1 MRLALIY
8 PGMGKRP
15 GQRYLRSWQMEP
27 LPSAALAG
35 LTPPD
40 VHVRFHDDRMEPIPY
55 DDPVDLVAISVETYT
70 ARRAYQIASE
80 YRARSVPV
88 VMGGFHA
95 TLCPDEVARYA
106 EAVVEGEAE
115 AVWPQL
121 IDDFRHGCLQPRYAA
136 ADRPGLAGVRYDRSI
151 FAGRRYL
158 PVGLVET
165 GRGCRFR
172 CEFCAVQ
179 SFFAASHRARP
190 IDHVVAEIRARRDQ
204 VRLFFFIDDN
214 FAADIGAAKELL
226 RALVPLRIR
235 WVTQMSINAAHD
247 EEFLQLLRDSGCQGV
262 LIGLESLEP
271 GNLRQMN
278 KSFNT
283 TRGGYQAAV
292 ANLRRHGIRI
302 YATFVFGYD
311 QDTPQSAQES
321 ADFAIEQRF
330 FITAFNHLTPFPGT
344 PLYERLLREGR
355 FTHPQWWLD
364 ETYSYNVV
372 PFRPRGMSAA
382 ELREACLDARHRFY
396 RASSILRR
404 GFDRVNGAGL
414 FMFSNFF
421 LINWMHRREIGVRD
435 HHPLG
440 DPSWNRP
447 LLQVH

>member
-40 VHVRFHDDRMEPIPY
+40 VHVQFHDDRMEPIPY

-121 IDDFRHGCLQPRYAA
+121 IDDFRHGCLQSRYAA

-214 FAADIGAAKELL
+214 FAADLAAAKELL

-247 EEFLQLLRDSGCQGV
+247 EEFLQLLHASGCQGV
-262 LIGLESLEP
+262 LIGFESLEP
-271 GNLRQMN
+271 RNLQQMN
-278 KSFNT
+278 KQFNI
-283 TRGGYQAAV
+283 TRGGYEVAI
-292 ANLRRHGIRI
+292 ANLRRHGIRL

-311 QDTPQSAQES
+311 EDTPDSVRATVQ
-321 ADFAIEQRF
+321 FAIEHRF
-330 FITAFNHLTPFPGT
+330 YIAAFNHLTPFPGT
-344 PLYERLLREGR
+344 ALYERLLREGR

-364 ETYSYNVV
+364 ETYRYNVV

-382 ELREACLDARHRFY
+382 EVREACLAARRDFY
-396 RASSILRR
+396 RTGSILRR
-404 GFDRVNGAGL
+404 GFDAVNGAGP
-414 FMFSNFF
+414 FMFTNFF
-421 LINWMHRREIGVRD
+421 VINLMHRREIGTRD
-435 HHPLG
+435 RHPLG
-440 DPSWNRP
+440 DPSWQRP
-447 LLQVH
+447 LLQVQ

>member
-1 MRLALIY
+1 MRLALVY

-27 LPSAALAG
+27 LPSAAIAG

-40 VHVRFHDDRMEPIPY
+40 VDVVFYDDRMEAIPF
-55 DDPVDLVAISVETYT
+55 DEPVDLVAMSVETYT

-106 EAVVEGEAE
+106 EVTVKGEAE

-121 IDDFRHGCLQPRYAA
+121 IDDFRHGRVQPGYQAQG
-136 ADRPGLAGVRYDRSI
+136 RPDLRRIRYDRGI
-151 FAGRRYL
+151 FGRRRYL

-179 SFFAASHRARP
+179 AFFEARHRARP
-190 IDHVVAEIRARRDQ
+190 VDAVVEDVLSRRDQ
-204 VRLFFFIDDN
+204 VRLFFFVDDN
-214 FAADIGAAKELL
+214 FAADIGTAKELL

-247 EEFLQLLRDSGCQGV
+247 EEFLHLLSASGCQGV
-262 LIGLESLEP
+262 LIGFESRDP
-271 GNLRQMN
+271 DNLRQMN
-278 KSFNT
+278 KSFNNT
-283 TRGGYQAAV
+283 GGGYAKAI

-311 QDTPQSAQES
+311 GDTPESPLES
-321 ADFAIEQRF
+321 ARFAIDQRF

-364 ETYSYNVV
+364 EDYSYNVV
-372 PFRPRGMSAA
+372 PFRPSRMSAA
-382 ELREACLDARHRFY
+382 DLREACLGARRRFY
-396 RASSILRR
+396 SAGSILRR
-404 GFDRVNGAGL
+404 GFNRVNGAGL

-421 LINWMHRREIGVRD
+421 LINLMHRSEISMRD
-435 HHPLG
+435 RHPLG
-440 DPSWNRP
+440 DPTWRRP
-447 LLQVH
+447 LLQVQ